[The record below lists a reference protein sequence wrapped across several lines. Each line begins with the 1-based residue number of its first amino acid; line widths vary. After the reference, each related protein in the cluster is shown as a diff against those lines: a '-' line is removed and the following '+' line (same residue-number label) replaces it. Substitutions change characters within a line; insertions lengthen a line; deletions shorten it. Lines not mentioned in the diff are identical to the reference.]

1 MEEWIQFS
9 FSGQQLL
16 GRGSPK
22 VRGVSRFIDEVDIY
36 VRSGDG
42 GPGAVSFRREKY
54 VPKGG
59 PDGGDGGG
67 GGDVIFRVCE
77 EIKTLFPLFMKKHFR
92 ARNGR
97 PGSGRNK
104 TGSKGSDC
112 VIQVPAGT
120 VISSRD
126 TGAVLSDL
134 TGENREK
141 IILKGGRGGYG
152 NARFATSVNRAPRF
166 AQEGKPGSELNLTLQ
181 IKIIADVG
189 LVGFPNAGKSTLLS
203 VLTDA
208 RPKIGQYPFT
218 TLSPNLGVMEYRNEL
233 QIIIADV
240 PGLLEGAHK
249 GYGLGIKFLKHV
261 ERTKALLLLIDL
273 SIGDFVAQHKALRN
287 ELERY
292 SAALLKKPF
301 LTVGTKQD
309 IISTEAAN
317 RFLCSR
323 IEGRKMCIS
332 STTRT
337 GIGELK
343 DEIIQIMEM
352 SCEKHLS

>member
-1 MEEWIQFS
+1 M
-9 FSGQQLL
+9 
-16 GRGSPK
+16 PK
-22 VRGVSRFIDEVDIY
+22 EKGVSRFVDEVDIY

-67 GGDVIFRVCE
+67 GGDVIFRVSG
-77 EIKTLFPLFMKKHFR
+77 EIKTLSFLLMKKHFR
-92 ARNGR
+92 ARNGQ

-104 TGSKGSDC
+104 TGSKGRDC
-112 VIQVPAGT
+112 VIEVPPGT

-126 TGAVLSDL
+126 TGVVLSDL
-134 TGENREK
+134 TGENRET
-141 IILKGGRGGYG
+141 IILRGGKGGYG

-166 AQEGKPGSELNLTLQ
+166 AQPGKPGRSLNLTLQ
-181 IKIIADVG
+181 IKTIADVG

-218 TLSPNLGVMEYRNEL
+218 TISPNLGVMEYGNEL
-233 QIIIADV
+233 QVIIADV

-249 GYGLGIKFLKHV
+249 GHGLGIKFLKHI
-261 ERTKALLLLIDL
+261 ERTKVLILLIDL
-273 SIGDFVAQHKALRN
+273 SVGDFAAQHKSLRN

-292 SAALLKKPF
+292 STGLVTKPY

-309 IISTEAAN
+309 IVSTEAAR
-317 RFLCSR
+317 RFLDSS
-323 IEGRKMCIS
+323 IQGKKLCIS
-332 STTRT
+332 SIART

-343 DEIIQIMEM
+343 DEIMLLMEM
-352 SCEKHLS
+352 SCEKQLS